1 LTGSAEHAL
10 SPSFRSNAKKN
21 DCEFVRSKGL
31 LHRPDSRFLSLW
43 ICCGYLGG
51 ADFSV
56 HASGPIR
63 SPVGPEGDPV
73 RKISPRSNKPSRRAL
88 SIMPKNK
95 PTTGPMSTQPV
106 RYAVIPMISS
116 VGKATRAPQPTQKSA
131 KTEAIRVEKARMT
144 RLNSLRKQREALK
157 E

>member
-1 LTGSAEHAL
+1 
-10 SPSFRSNAKKN
+10 
-21 DCEFVRSKGL
+21 
-31 LHRPDSRFLSLW
+31 
-43 ICCGYLGG
+43 
-51 ADFSV
+51 
-56 HASGPIR
+56 
-63 SPVGPEGDPV
+63 
-73 RKISPRSNKPSRRAL
+73 
-88 SIMPKNK
+88 MPKNK